1 MHRCHKRWLVQGRLR
16 ADQVDECVRYHPA
29 VWPEL
34 LEAYRQ
40 AGISRISCF
49 LHGVDL
55 LVYSEYE
62 VETYERE
69 KERLRRHPAEVRWQ
83 ALMVTLRDPH
93 FAPVEYTEVFHM

>member
-1 MHRCHKRWLVQGRLR
+1 MKTARRLVQGRLR
-16 ADQVDECVRYHPA
+16 ADKVDAYVRYHQA

-40 AGISRISCF
+40 AGITRISCF

-55 LVYSEYE
+55 FVYSEFE

-69 KERLRRHPAEVRWQ
+69 KEALRRHPVEVRWQ
-83 ALMVTLRDPH
+83 ALMATLRDPD